1 MANNFKRRSLK
12 GVVLIMVVTVM
23 LMLIILLLA
32 TMAVVSTAQ
41 NRYYTKFEENQA
53 YYTAR
58 SALDVYVDNIFADKQ
73 YYADDGT
80 GNPRKFKYSG
90 GDPAGNKIK
99 QGLAMQL
106 DTYRIMAYADTIENY
121 NQLSEAEKAGEPKD
135 LPTAKKP
142 SYWANSTNDIFTSAN
157 GCTTMDEQ
165 NCYSAPDLPYID
177 YQIEFPEIT
186 NGSNSYG
193 GIVDKDPSDTT
204 KQIATIRIQVL
215 ARTYN
220 GHTASASEADDKKA
234 IAKSDRF
241 KDTVYLKATS
251 IVEFQGVEGT
261 ASVVFSAPESENQFT
276 SAITATGAINGVSNG
291 LIIEGFAAPGMTAF
305 PNQGVFVGKSYTGAD
320 VGGSG
325 GSITFSMSKKECSY
339 FKGITDV
346 PNNFYPT
353 SLGGFTDAKDAPTI
367 FVDGDCAFGNNVSW
381 GGGQSGSVDKH
392 VDLVI
397 NGDFAH
403 TTNNFDVNGNIIVK
417 GDLTLSGTNYSL
429 APGCYIIVGGDLKVN
444 STQARDALKTSN
456 FNVYVGGDVEFSY
469 ITLTSSDVL
478 PGLHITGSSKITDAS
493 FTYVNGGVAPNY
505 ISSGGMWQLTDPLV
519 DTAKVGMLGSFDM
532 DFGDDFDATAVG
544 GAENTT
550 DGLKIYLPTYES
562 SGDRVKRNHGDPDY
576 ERLAPNVDSKYS
588 QYWHHDST
596 GNPSAYSATD
606 QGVIDGYANAGDM
619 YISAEEMAGTTKK
632 ADRDAGNYT
641 ALDFETVPA
650 GATTISSSGT
660 YDVTGQ
666 TDFYLCDCSSATI
679 KFTGTGTGNIYVKKG
694 ASMSNKC
701 VIIADDNTKL
711 NFYFPSANY
720 YWNCAVVN
728 QSVYN
733 SYINNH
739 ELCFGSEASTK
750 PCLSAPKIKY
760 YMSAG
765 CDIQS
770 QMGDVMYTGY
780 IYAPYAKIKL
790 AGGWSKGHCD
800 FYYND
805 LPVKKGDGSAL
816 QSDTIPAVVGA
827 IVCED
832 YETQNSPAICYVK
845 DETTPEHGEPLWD
858 SGDTYYYARS

>member
-276 SAITATGAINGVSNG
+276 SAITATGAITNADNA

-305 PNQGVFVGKSYTGAD
+305 PNEGVFVGKSYTGAD

-339 FKGITDV
+339 FKGITNV

-367 FVDGDCAFGNNVSW
+367 FVDGDCTFGNNVSW
-381 GGGQSGSVDKH
+381 GGGQSGTVDKQ
-392 VDLVI
+392 VDLVV

-403 TTNNFDVNGNIIVK
+403 TNNTFDVNGNIIVK

-444 STQARDALKTSN
+444 REQARNALKSSN
-456 FNVYVGGDVEFSY
+456 FNVYVGGNVE
-469 ITLTSSDVL
+469 INDTNNIQLSDAFT
-478 PGLHITGSSKITDAS
+478 GLHITSASKITIGSFVYEYNGAGAKFIAS
-493 FTYVNGGVAPNY
+493 
-505 ISSGGMWQLTDPLV
+505 SGMWQLNDSLV
-519 DTAKVGMLGSFDM
+519 DTQKVGMLGSFDM
-532 DFGDDFDATAVG
+532 DFGDDFDASATN

-576 ERLAPNVDSKYS
+576 ERLAPNVNSKYS
-588 QYWHHDST
+588 QYWKVDST
-596 GNPSAYSATD
+596 GTPVGD
-606 QGVIDGYANAGDM
+606 LDGDGFNDYV
-619 YISAEEMAGTTKK
+619 SAEEMAGTTKK
-632 ADRDAGNYT
+632 ADRDVGNYT

-650 GATTISSSGT
+650 GATTISSGGT

-666 TDFYLCDCSSATI
+666 TDFYLKTCDNAKI
-679 KFTGTGTGNIYVKKG
+679 YFNGTGTANIFVEKNS
-694 ASMSNKC
+694 SMRNDC
-701 VIIADDNTKL
+701 LIQAEDTVRM
-711 NFYFPSANY
+711 NFYFPKGNY
-720 YWNCAVVN
+720 SWKCPVVN
-728 QSVYN
+728 TTVYN
-733 SYINNH
+733 SYVNNH
-739 ELCFGSEASTK
+739 ILCFGSEGTGATA
-750 PCLSAPKIKY
+750 CIAAPKIKY
-760 YMSAG
+760 YMSKDSVFNAE
-765 CDIQS
+765 
-770 QMGDVMYTGY
+770 MGSCMLTGY
-780 IYAPYAKIKL
+780 VYAPEATVNL
-790 AGGWSKGHCD
+790 LGGWNKGSCD
-800 FYYND
+800 YYYNNQK
-805 LPVKKGDGSAL
+805 VKKGNGSDAN
-816 QSDTIPAVVGA
+816 DKIPAIVGA
-827 IVCED
+827 IVCQH
-832 YETQNSPAICYVK
+832 YTTQNQPAICYVK